1 MDRNLY
7 EIITDD
13 ELANQIANST
23 FLSSNTVKEKCLNI
37 ATNKNKEKCNIGD
50 ILLLKELKKIKE
62 LKI

>member
-50 ILLLKELKKIKE
+50 ILLSKELKKIKK

>member
-23 FLSSNTVKEKCLNI
+23 FLSSNTVKSKCLDML
-37 ATNKNKEKCNIGD
+37 TKNGKVNCNIGD
-50 ILLLKELKKIKE
+50 ILLSKELKK
-62 LKI
+62 LRS

>member
-13 ELANQIANST
+13 ELTNQIANST

-50 ILLLKELKKIKE
+50 ILLSKELKK
-62 LKI
+62 LRS

>member
-50 ILLLKELKKIKE
+50 ILLSKELKKIKE

>member
-37 ATNKNKEKCNIGD
+37 TTNKNKEKCNIGD
-50 ILLLKELKKIKE
+50 ILLSKELKK
-62 LKI
+62 LRS

>member
-37 ATNKNKEKCNIGD
+37 ATNKNKKKCNIGD
-50 ILLLKELKKIKE
+50 VLLSKELKKIKE

>member
-1 MDRNLY
+1 MDRHMY
-7 EIITDD
+7 QIITDD

-50 ILLLKELKKIKE
+50 ILLSKELKK
-62 LKI
+62 LRS